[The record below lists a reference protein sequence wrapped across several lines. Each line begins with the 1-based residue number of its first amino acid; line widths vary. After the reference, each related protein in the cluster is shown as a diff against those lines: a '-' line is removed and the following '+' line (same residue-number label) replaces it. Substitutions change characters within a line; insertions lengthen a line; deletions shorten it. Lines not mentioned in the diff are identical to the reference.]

1 MASIVERGPY
11 QFQATVRRK
20 GFPTKSKTF
29 ESRQEAQDWAKVV
42 EADMIRGAFVD
53 RRELECTTLRD
64 LLKRYAQKIT
74 PKKNS
79 ARQETSLIRRLCK
92 HHLAARPLSTLRSSD
107 FADYRDQRL
116 EKVKPSTV
124 RLELSL
130 LSAVFKRARREWSI
144 PLDNPLSEIDFPVAD
159 NKRKRRLEGDE
170 EARLL
175 AAALNA
181 RSHPEALHAAI
192 ELAIETGIRQGR
204 LALLDWE
211 QVDLKVG
218 VIWVLTKEKKGSQEL
233 EPVPLSTKAVSV
245 LQSLKPSG
253 NGKVFGGAFPKGETL
268 GDAFRR
274 ACKRAKIEDLRF
286 HDLRHE
292 AASRLAPKVQAVTL
306 AKIMTWKTIGMA
318 MRYYNPKAEELVAA
332 IRVGEAPNINRSG
345 FNAPSTPT
353 LPSTMWN
360 VSYNYQHSV

>member
-1 MASIVERGPY
+1 MASIVERGPH

-20 GFPTKSKTF
+20 GFPTQSTTF
-29 ESRQEAQDWAKVV
+29 ETKADAQKWATVV
-42 EADMIRGAFVD
+42 EAEMIRGAFVD
-53 RRELECTTLRD
+53 RRELECTTLGD

-79 ARQETSLIRRLCK
+79 VRQETSLIRRLCK

-170 EARLL
+170 ETRLL

-218 VIWVLTKEKKGSQEL
+218 VIWVLTKEKKGSQEM

-245 LQSLKPSG
+245 LQGLGPTR
-253 NGKVFGGAFPKGETL
+253 NGKVFGDAFPKGETL

-332 IRVGEAPNINRSG
+332 IRVGETPQLSGAASNVPG
-345 FNAPSTPT
+345 FNLPPRPT
-353 LPSTMWN
+353 WN
-360 VSYNYQHSV
+360 LSYSYRHGA